1 MGSNPIWGSDFF
13 CVLLWLIL
21 YISPY
26 FPLYI
31 NITGIIILTLEIMW
45 YRVWKG
51 TCIFGIRD
59 LTKIQWEWKNAKCL
73 DQKQKLTAMQEVG
86 FIKNI
91 IWAWDVGVCCQSI
104 GNSEAKKVSRKI
116 QREGEKNKP
125 SPLSFFLS
133 STFPPMLQHSEVSRR
148 LLNFCMR

>member
-1 MGSNPIWGSDFF
+1 MGSNPIWGSEFF

-59 LTKIQWEWKNAKCL
+59 LTKIQWEWEHAKYL

-86 FIKNI
+86 LTKNI
-91 IWAWDVGVCCQSI
+91 IWAWDVGVFCQSI
-104 GNSEAKKVSRKI
+104 RNLGAKKVSRKI
-116 QREGEKNKP
+116 QREREKKP
-125 SPLSFFLS
+125 SSLSLFLS
-133 STFPPMLQHSEVSRR
+133 STFSPMLQHSEVSRR

>member
-59 LTKIQWEWKNAKCL
+59 LTKIQWEWKNAKYL
-73 DQKQKLTAMQEVG
+73 DQKQNLTAMQEVG
-86 FIKNI
+86 FTKILFGHGMWEFFASLSGIWELRKWAGKYRERGRRNPLHSPSSFLPLFPLCFNI
-91 IWAWDVGVCCQSI
+91 VRYQ
-104 GNSEAKKVSRKI
+104 
-116 QREGEKNKP
+116 EGCLIFDKG
-125 SPLSFFLS
+125 
-133 STFPPMLQHSEVSRR
+133 
-148 LLNFCMR
+148 